1 MTADAKTEPETPSQI
16 DSQPVLG
23 PATEPEAQTTSI
35 TKAGLAV
42 KAVPITRR
50 GRRQKREKKHST
62 HGSWKLVY
70 ADFVT
75 VLMAFFI
82 VCWVIL
88 FDNVSKR
95 EKIDLSCIKPL
106 SEALQKQIDGEA
118 TSKTDKVPLQ
128 IDFSVEGLRLT
139 LLDGKEP
146 TFQSGGSK
154 LSEFAKQQFK
164 MIATHVNTCLTHK
177 LKIEGYTDAAT
188 YAGGA
193 TAYGNWELSAER
205 ANSARRE
212 LLSQNVD
219 IKRIAQVIG
228 YGDSVPSLPDDP
240 TNALNRRISITVLP
254 PKEKFVPISIDQNPA
269 KTEVKP

>member
-1 MTADAKTEPETPSQI
+1 M
-16 DSQPVLG
+16 LG

-42 KAVPITRR
+42 KAAPITRR

-106 SEALQKQIDGEA
+106 SEALQKQIAEKLG
-118 TSKTDKVPLQ
+118 
-128 IDFSVEGLRLT
+128 FRLVDHRME
-139 LLDGKEP
+139 LYGV
-146 TFQSGGSK
+146 
-154 LSEFAKQQFK
+154 A
-164 MIATHVNTCLTHK
+164 
-177 LKIEGYTDAAT
+177 IE
-188 YAGGA
+188 
-193 TAYGNWELSAER
+193 R
-205 ANSARRE
+205 P
-212 LLSQNVD
+212 V
-219 IKRIAQVIG
+219 
-228 YGDSVPSLPDDP
+228 
-240 TNALNRRISITVLP
+240 
-254 PKEKFVPISIDQNPA
+254 
-269 KTEVKP
+269 